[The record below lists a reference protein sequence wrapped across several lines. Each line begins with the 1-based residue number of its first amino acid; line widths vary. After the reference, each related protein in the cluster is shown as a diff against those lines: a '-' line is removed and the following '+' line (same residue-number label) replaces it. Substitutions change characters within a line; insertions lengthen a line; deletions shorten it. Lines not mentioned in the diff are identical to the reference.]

1 MMATV
6 SGPDWGRLGGLVTSA
21 LLTSAEIAV
30 MLGGMKGFFRR
41 IWARLRGITVIA
53 PTAVPQR
60 EPTANRSST
69 EAEARNAKI
78 ETPPDAF
85 PLPAARAEVAGSAPL
100 SRADFTREFVEVLK
114 RQAPGMAV
122 RVMGELEL
130 RVATG
135 DGEGSQVFLYNA
147 YDAYQQDPARV
158 EAVFTNYALAL
169 AQLGAVRD
177 DPVDPERIVPVIK
190 DRTWMSETLARVRA
204 HPKYQPG
211 QEQVFEPYNDE
222 LLIFYAEDLPRGIRY
237 LTEEGVQKWGLQRE
251 SLRPLAVRN
260 LRALL
265 PEVQVLGS
273 GGLYLI
279 TAGGNYEASLLLF
292 EPFWRERKLEV
303 QGDYVVAIPAR
314 DTLLVTGSDDFEGM
328 RRVREAVAQVYPQA
342 PYRLTESL
350 FVRRGEKFELL
361 AE

>member
-1 MMATV
+1 MKNFFHRVWTALRRKAADQTATV
-6 SGPDWGRLGGLVTSA
+6 GQSRPAAS
-21 LLTSAEIAV
+21 
-30 MLGGMKGFFRR
+30 
-41 IWARLRGITVIA
+41 
-53 PTAVPQR
+53 P
-60 EPTANRSST
+60 
-69 EAEARNAKI
+69 AKSQP
-78 ETPPDAF
+78 ETPTPKLETPSDAF
-85 PLPAARAEVAGSAPL
+85 PLPAARTEVAGFAPR

-177 DPVDPERIVPVIK
+177 DPVDPERIVPIIK

-237 LTEEGVQKWGLQRE
+237 LTEEGVRKWGLQRE

-361 AE
+361 DG